1 MENETYGIP
10 DRIISANL
18 EYAMAKMEEEGEL
31 LFPKEGRCLGL
42 GKPSIADDTEQRHLK
57 TWKLGA
63 AILFL
68 MDEKAKYYKPA
79 RESWNESCNGHEY
92 NIKVEVARID

>member
-1 MENETYGIP
+1 MNANLYGIP
-10 DRIISANL
+10 DKKITENL
-18 EYAMAKMEEEGEL
+18 NWAMAQMSSEEEML
-31 LFPKEGRCLGL
+31 SPKGRCL
-42 GKPSIADDTEQRHLK
+42 ADETEQRHLK

-79 RESWNESCNGHEY
+79 KESWNESCNGHEY
-92 NIKVEVARID
+92 NIKVEVCRID